1 MTDDATGR
9 SCPWCSA
16 RAPADATTCGSC
28 GAALAQRESIGDLVI
43 PGVTSVDPALQAI
56 DGQPMRIAGP
66 SPTQGMA
73 SGVIVA
79 ASLGGPVGLA
89 ALGGLAVVAAAE
101 YAGAG
106 RGSHPD
112 GSPDLSSLGAPS
124 GAVLQALVRLEHPAD
139 AAPDDPW
146 RDEPRRHPLADR
158 VLAGGPDGAPPGP
171 AAPDPTPET

>member
-1 MTDDATGR
+1 
-9 SCPWCSA
+9 
-16 RAPADATTCGSC
+16 
-28 GAALAQRESIGDLVI
+28 
-43 PGVTSVDPALQAI
+43 
-56 DGQPMRIAGP
+56 MRIAGP

-73 SGVIVA
+73 SGVIVT

-106 RGSHPD
+106 RASHPD

-124 GAVLQALVRLEHPAD
+124 EAVLQALDRLEHPAD
-139 AAPDDPW
+139 AALNDPW

-158 VLAGGPDGAPPGP
+158 VLAGGADPGP
-171 AAPDPTPET
+171 HDPPAPDAKPET